1 MGGAENLQSTIPYS
15 GTYSIYY
22 DCCNFIGVH
31 IRIKV
36 LVMLVDLIELWRMLQ
51 KREIGLTIKQ

>member
-1 MGGAENLQSTIPYS
+1 MGGAENLQYYTVEP
-15 GTYSIYY
+15 IYY

-51 KREIGLTIKQ
+51 KREIGRTIKQ